1 MKTPILALLVAHMV
15 TMSVFG
21 QQDERQFYEHKIQ
34 SYSHMRSAGW
44 TMAGIGSGGV
54 IIGSVLLSTLPD
66 GYWDDDYYGDDVDDE
81 VDHVFQAVSG
91 VVVLAIGI
99 GLSAGGITLASIS
112 SHKLSTYRSKL
123 NNLSLGVICTPSRQ
137 GLTLTY
143 RF

>member
-1 MKTPILALLVAHMV
+1 MKTPILTLLAALMV
-15 TMSVFG
+15 TMSLQG
-21 QQDERQFYEHKIQ
+21 QQDERQLYEHKIQ

-54 IIGSVLLSTLPD
+54 IIGSVLLASLPD
-66 GYWDDDYYGDDVDDE
+66 GYWDDDYYTDDVDDE
-81 VDHVFQAVSG
+81 ADHVFQAVSG
-91 VVVLAIGI
+91 IVALAVGI
-99 GLSAGGITLASIS
+99 GLTAGGITLASIG

-123 NNLSLGVICTPSRQ
+123 NNLSLGVICTPNRQ